1 MTKTHTFTALIQN
14 AGGGCAFVE
23 ILFDLDAAFNAK
35 RPKVKD
41 MAAL

>member
-23 ILFDLDAAFNAK
+23 IPFEVKAAFNAK
-35 RPKVKD
+35 QPKVKD